1 MVFDENT
8 RTLQLFQ
15 LVNGRYE
22 QTVSSQAR
30 VWIEGVEL
38 YLGLWY
44 GFWSKST
51 QGWLRWHDPAGN
63 PVLAPEELERQRAE
77 RLATKLRELGL
88 DPEQI

>member
-1 MVFDENT
+1 M
-8 RTLQLFQ
+8 
-15 LVNGRYE
+15 
-22 QTVSSQAR
+22 
-30 VWIEGVEL
+30 